1 MDRIPRPGDLY
12 RHFTN
17 ELYQVVTTAIHAETG
32 EQLVVYQAM
41 FADFSVFASPV
52 AQFLSEVDGSKY
64 PQAAQ
69 QYLFEKM
76 EKTGAG
82 K

>member
-52 AQFLSEVDGSKY
+52 AQF
-64 PQAAQ
+64 
-69 QYLFEKM
+69 
-76 EKTGAG
+76 
-82 K
+82 